1 MSARVSSGL
10 DSKQDYGT
18 PWPFI
23 RAVEARWGALT
34 LDLAAREDNAKA
46 PAYITPEQDSL
57 TSVWV
62 PFGRQWLNPP
72 FARITPWAAKCAASE
87 LLADA
92 RRFLLVPA
100 SVGSNWF
107 ASHVHRKAL
116 VLGLNGPRLQFEG
129 SPDPYPKDLML
140 VCYGESP
147 GFDVWRW
154 R

>member
-1 MSARVSSGL
+1 MSARVSSGS

-23 RAVEARWGALT
+23 EAVERRFGPLAI
-34 LDLAAREDNAKA
+34 DLAATATNKRA
-46 PAYITPEQDSL
+46 PLYYGPEQDSL
-57 TSVWV
+57 S
-62 PFGRQWLNPP
+62 
-72 FARITPWAAKCAASE
+72 
-87 LLADA
+87 DA
-92 RRFLLVPA
+92 CEWPA
-100 SVGSNWF
+100 SIGSNWF
-107 ASHVHRKAL
+107 AEHVHRRAL
-116 VLGLNGPRLQFEG
+116 VLGLNGPRLKFEG